1 MNQILIYCVLV
12 KSLELSQRQQLS
24 IMQQFGASAFY
35 TVVHWHKQ
43 GEVESKCIL
52 HISVVLAI
60 CLPKIIKFGGNLTKF
75 WQKKV
80 GSFFG
85 TPYTSTTTPTTT
97 TTPTLQLRGKGGK
110 GGKKGRSNPLSSD
123 QKFWLRPWT
132 KRKYCGKCC
141 PTAKTCNCRLLL
153 TPGEHKSRPS
163 IWWLFFLCYNHRG
176 RSSTTQMKW
185 TE

>member
-75 WQKKV
+75 W
-80 GSFFG
+80 
-85 TPYTSTTTPTTT
+85 
-97 TTPTLQLRGKGGK
+97 
-110 GGKKGRSNPLSSD
+110 
-123 QKFWLRPWT
+123 
-132 KRKYCGKCC
+132 
-141 PTAKTCNCRLLL
+141 
-153 TPGEHKSRPS
+153 
-163 IWWLFFLCYNHRG
+163 
-176 RSSTTQMKW
+176 
-185 TE
+185 